1 MASTGEL
8 RNAIADAGVGTEVSL
23 DLYRDGKPMTLK
35 VKLGELADT
44 GGPGDNGPGSQPGM
58 LEGLALE
65 DLTPAL
71 RHRLDVP
78 SNVKSGAVI
87 SGIDPNSPASTSGL
101 VPGDVVIEVNR
112 AQVADASSFKQA
124 FAKSTSPVLLR
135 VIRNG
140 RSLFLVVKK

>member
-35 VKLGELADT
+35 VKLGELAET
-44 GGPGDNGPGSQPGM
+44 GAPGGNSAAAEPSTLQ
-58 LEGLALE
+58 GLALE

-78 SNVKSGAVI
+78 SNVKSGAFSSVS
-87 SGIDPNSPASTSGL
+87 SGTEGACFWS
-101 VPGDVVIEVNR
+101 
-112 AQVADASSFKQA
+112 
-124 FAKSTSPVLLR
+124 
-135 VIRNG
+135 
-140 RSLFLVVKK
+140 